1 MAAQEIQYQATEPPL
16 PPPPSAPLQRDK
28 RLGPLENV
36 ARTADFWSRTLTIYA
51 GYKACQ
57 AHALLLRAAGW
68 SEDRLKN
75 EHWAAQHRKAAE
87 QMYKLCVDLRGFYL
101 KTGQFI
107 GARGDFVPEQICR
120 KLSLLHDQVPP
131 MPAEQAREVIE
142 RELGVPLAAVFEWID
157 LETPLGSASISQVH
171 KAKLR
176 CPGRQRRNRPFLRPV
191 WDLLRGGYNAADIV
205 PSGRP
210 PVDMQLACEQAPK
223 SGIVAVKVQYPDA
236 LPTMALDLS
245 NIRLAAAFLSK
256 TEIKFDLVSAVDELA
271 AQIKL
276 EFDFRREA
284 RIMDAVARQFEKLN
298 HRIEVPR
305 SVPSLVTDRLLVMN
319 FLEGVPITRLERH
332 TQNLSEATKRLAARR
347 ILSRV
352 SEAYGRMLLLDGLFQ
367 ADGHPGNIL
376 VMKGGKIGL
385 IDYGQSK
392 RLSDSYRAAFAQLV
406 LAMDRGKEEDVA
418 AALAGIGVVTEKED
432 PALKA
437 RLAYG
442 MFDTRGKVDPF
453 SPDSPI
459 KKCGIQKFPPDMFFV
474 LRVVQLLR
482 GLATG
487 MKVSNFSCANQWK
500 PFAKEAEKQL
510 KGVPLPA
517 SLSAHIYALQ

>member
-1 MAAQEIQYQATEPPL
+1 MADAAAAPVL
-16 PPPPSAPLQRDK
+16 PRDK
-28 RLGPLENV
+28 PLGPVANV
-36 ARTADFWSRTLTIYA
+36 ARTADFWARTFTIYA

-57 AHALLLRAAGW
+57 AQAAALRAMGW
-68 SEDRLKN
+68 DEARLKD
-75 EHWAAQHRKAAE
+75 EHWAAQHAKAAQ
-87 QMYKLCVDLRGFYL
+87 QMYSLCVDLRGFYL

-131 MPAEQAREVIE
+131 LPAGKAREVIE
-142 RELGVPLAAVFEWID
+142 RELGAPLETLFEWID
-157 LETPLGSASISQVH
+157 LEEPLGSASISQVH

-176 CPGRQRRNRPFLRPV
+176 CPKRRRRDPFLRPV
-191 WDLLRGGYNAADIV
+191 WDLLRGGYSPPAIA

-210 PVDMQLACEQAPK
+210 PVDLQLACEQGPRD
-223 SGIVAVKVQYPDA
+223 GIVAVKVQYPDA
-236 LPTMALDLS
+236 LPTMSLDLS

-271 AQIKL
+271 SQIKL

-284 RIMDAVARQFEKLN
+284 RIMDAVARQFQKLN

-305 SVPSLVTDRLLVMN
+305 SVPSMVTDRLLVMN

-332 TQNLSEATKRLAARR
+332 TQNLSEATKRLAANR

-352 SEAYGRMLLLDGLFQ
+352 SEVYGRMLLLDGLFQ

-392 RLSDSYRAAFAQLV
+392 RLPEPYRAAFAQLV
-406 LAMDRGKEEDVA
+406 LQLGKGDDAGIA
-418 AALAGIGVVTEKED
+418 AALGNLGVVTEREEPPLQAK
-432 PALKA
+432 
-437 RLAYG
+437 LAYG
-442 MFDTRGKVDPF
+442 MFDTRGKADPF
-453 SPDSPI
+453 DPESPI
-459 KKCGIQKFPPDMFFV
+459 KKMGIKTFPPDMFFV

-487 MKVSNFSCANQWK
+487 MKVSEFSSAKQWG
-500 PFAKEAEKQL
+500 PYARQAVKQL
-510 KGVPLPA
+510 QGVPLPTQPG
-517 SLSAHIYALQ
+517 ALDGYIHPL